1 MPFELGP
8 AAPFVAVALLAGT
21 FVAFAIEL
29 RPPDTVAFCAAALA
43 LALGLVEID
52 DVLGSFANPAPA
64 TIAAMFVLSAALVR
78 TGVLDALT
86 DALAS
91 RAARRPASTMVLFF
105 GCAAAASAVMN
116 NTPVVIVLIPV
127 VAVLAR
133 TLGTGA
139 SALLIPL
146 SYMVILGGTC
156 SLIGTSTNLLVDG
169 VATDLGLAPFSL
181 FEIAPL
187 GVVVAL
193 VGGAFLAFAA
203 PRLLPER
210 ATVGDAPAASRE
222 RRTWL
227 AEVGIPAG
235 SPLVGSTVA
244 DVPELR
250 RGGGRVVDLVR
261 GDASLRESLDRTP
274 LEAGDVVVVRTADT
288 ELVGF
293 AEGSSKRVAIPGTR
307 ASSARPTAMVE
318 ALVGPRSP
326 AIGRTLG
333 RLRWRRR
340 YGVYAVALHRE
351 GTTVDAPLRTLE
363 LEAGDALLLDG
374 AATDVRR
381 LVEDA
386 GLVPLAPETRRAYRR
401 AKAPLALA
409 IMAAVVLGAAFELA
423 PILNLALI
431 GAALAL
437 AAGCIDADEAVG
449 AIDGRLLLL
458 IVSML
463 VLGIALD
470 RSGALGL
477 VVDGLSPLLGRTS
490 PLVALAL
497 VYAFTS
503 ILTEIVTNNAVAVL
517 MTPIA
522 AGVAAQLGLD
532 PRAFVVAVMFAA
544 SASFATPIGYQ
555 TNTLVYN
562 AGGYRFTDF
571 LRIGVPMN
579 LVVGAVTVGLAPVI
593 WPLTGG

>member
-86 DALAS
+86 DALGA

-156 SLIGTSTNLLVDG
+156 SLIGTSTNLVVDG

-187 GVVVAL
+187 GIPVAL

-210 ATVGDAPAASRE
+210 ATVGDVPAASRE

-261 GDASLRESLDRTP
+261 GDASLREALDRTP

-307 ASSARPTAMVE
+307 ASSARPTVMVE

-458 IVSML
+458 VCSML
-463 VLGIALD
+463 VLGVALD

-532 PRAFVVAVMFAA
+532 PRTFVVAVMFAA

-562 AGGYRFTDF
+562 AGGYRFADF

-579 LVVGAVTVGLAPVI
+579 LVVGAMTVGLAPLI
-593 WPLTGG
+593 WPLTSA